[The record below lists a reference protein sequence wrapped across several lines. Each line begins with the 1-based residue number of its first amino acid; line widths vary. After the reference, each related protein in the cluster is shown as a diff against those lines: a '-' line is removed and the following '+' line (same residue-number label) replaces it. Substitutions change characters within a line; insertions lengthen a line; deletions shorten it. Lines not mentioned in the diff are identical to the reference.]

1 MRVSTEALKSVLQ
14 AKGLTDAEID
24 EILALAS
31 SQSRTRRARLVAVR
45 KMDSESL
52 EKFRQ
57 EQMLRELER
66 MMRKQSSV
74 DFQVASV
81 MLSPTR
87 TLAAFRSDDEVIVME
102 LWHSASYR
110 VPYNRR
116 LMFQRL
122 PKVKAEK
129 LELTKL
135 VVSTPQGLRVLTTG
149 TGTRGVRI
157 TEEDRKWFIRSL
169 NGTVLVRYGK
179 WQVGLPKSDWKQIL
193 IAWRLRYPVIVQ
205 RWDGIEVSADGT
217 RWFRVAELIPERSH

>member
-1 MRVSTEALKSVLQ
+1 VAQ
-14 AKGLTDAEID
+14 AR
-24 EILALAS
+24 S

-74 DFQVASV
+74 DFQGDSIV
-81 MLSPTR
+81 LSPTR
-87 TLAAFRSDDEVIVME
+87 TLVAIRSGDEVVVAE
-102 LWHSASYR
+102 LRHSVERR

-116 LMFQRL
+116 FLFQKL
-122 PKVKAEK
+122 PLIRTEKVELVK
-129 LELTKL
+129 LA
-135 VVSTPQGLRVLTTG
+135 VSTPNGLRVLTTG
-149 TGTRGVRI
+149 TNVRGVRL

-179 WQVGLPKSDWKQIL
+179 WRVSLPKADWKQTVVAWRHRYPL
-193 IAWRLRYPVIVQ
+193 IAD
-205 RWDGIEVSADGT
+205 RWEKLEVSSDGE
-217 RWFRVAELIPERSH
+217 RWFKVAQLVTTMMH

>member
-24 EILALAS
+24 EILALVS

-66 MMRKQSSV
+66 MMRKQFSV

-87 TLAAFRSDDEVIVME
+87 TLAAFRSDDEVVVME
-102 LWHSASYR
+102 LRHSASYR

-129 LELTKL
+129 LELTRL
-135 VVSTPQGLRVLTTG
+135 VVSTPNGLRVLTTG
-149 TGTRGVRI
+149 ASARGVRL
-157 TEEDRKWFIRSL
+157 TEEDRRWFLRSL
-169 NGTVLVRYGK
+169 DGKVVVRCGR
-179 WQVGLPKSDWKQIL
+179 WQTELPKQDWKQIVRS
-193 IAWRLRYPVIVQ
+193 WRHKYPVIEY
-205 RWDGIEVSADGT
+205 RWSELEVSADGE
-217 RWFRVAELIPERSH
+217 RWLRISQLVSTTMH